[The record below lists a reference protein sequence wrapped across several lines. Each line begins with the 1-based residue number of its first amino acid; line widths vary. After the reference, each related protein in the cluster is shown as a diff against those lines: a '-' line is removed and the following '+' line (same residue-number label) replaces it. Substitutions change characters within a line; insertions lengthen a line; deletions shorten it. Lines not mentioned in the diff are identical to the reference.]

1 MNNIKIYAQEIADGI
16 AEVINNNNS
25 ITYASVAKESLIEH
39 DKTPLK
45 VSIASANPNQ
55 LDLFYLESIL
65 ASTGWNDNH
74 DIFLPEEMWAARATP
89 EDKQFN
95 YMHNEKD
102 IIGHI
107 TGNYVTDYSGNVI
120 SSDSQQIPNEFNI
133 VTSAVIYTS
142 WTDPELAARMNK
154 IIAEIKEGNWFVSM
168 ECLFPNFDY
177 ELKSEGG
184 ERKLITRSE
193 ATSYLSK
200 YLRAYGGDGV
210 YQGYTIGR
218 VLRNYTFSGKGLVN
232 RPANKKSLITKVMD
246 EKTENKEEEK
256 SLSGEINMSVD
267 LTKELDDV
275 KGQLAQALETIATL
289 NGFKGKAETLE
300 GSIADL
306 QNQVKAITE
315 ELTGS
320 KADLAEAVK
329 QKDNYMQEMLKMKKE
344 QKMSK
349 RKASLSDLGLEEV
362 EVEETLASTDVLEDE
377 AFDKLVAMMKKK
389 AAKTPKEDMKDSAKA
404 ETNENI
410 TIVVE
415 PEKTVASINSVANE
429 PKTIDLR
436 AEMGKWIG
444 SNCLK
449 TTK

>member
-25 ITYASVAKESLIEH
+25 ITYASLAKESLTEH
-39 DKTPLK
+39 DKIPLQ

-55 LDLFYLESIL
+55 LDLFYLESVL

-74 DIFLPEEMWAARATP
+74 DIFLPDEMWAARATP

-95 YMHNEKD
+95 YMHDEKD

-107 TGNYVTDYSGNVI
+107 TGNYVTDYSGNI
-120 SSDSQQIPNEFNI
+120 IPSDSEQVPKEFNI

-142 WTDPELAARMNK
+142 WTDPELTARMNK
-154 IIAEIKEGNWFVSM
+154 IIAEIKEGKWFVSM

-177 ELKSEGG
+177 ELKSESG

-193 ATSYLSK
+193 ATAYLSK

-246 EKTENKEEEK
+246 EKLENKEEEK
-256 SLSGEINMSVD
+256 SLSGEIKMSVD
-267 LTKELDDV
+267 LTKELEDV
-275 KGQLAQALETIATL
+275 KSQLAQALETIASL
-289 NGFKGKAETLE
+289 NGLKGKAETLE
-300 GSIADL
+300 TSLADF
-306 QNQVKAITE
+306 QNQVKALSE
-315 ELTGS
+315 ELATA
-320 KADLAEAVK
+320 KNNLAEAVK
-329 QKDNYMQEMLKMKKE
+329 SKDESMKEMEKMKKE

-349 RKASLSDLGLEEV
+349 RKASLSEVGLEDT
-362 EVEETLASTDVLEDE
+362 EVEETLASTEILEDD
-377 AFDKLVAMMKKK
+377 AFDRLVAMMKKK
-389 AAKTPKEDMKDSAKA
+389 AAKVTKETKDSATA
-404 ETNENI
+404 GDNQEI

-415 PEKTVASINSVANE
+415 PEKTAASINSLAE
-429 PKTIDLR
+429 TPKTVNLR
-436 AEMGKWIG
+436 EEMGKWIG

-449 TTK
+449 TLKK

>member
-1 MNNIKIYAQEIADGI
+1 MNKVKIYAQEIVDGI
-16 AEVINNNNS
+16 AEVIASNNS
-25 ITYASVAKESLIEH
+25 IAYASIAKESTIEH
-39 DKTPLK
+39 EKTPLQ
-45 VSIASANPNQ
+45 VSVASANPNQ

-65 ASTGWNDNH
+65 ASTGWNENH
-74 DIFLPEEMWAARATP
+74 DIFLPDEMWAAKATP

-95 YMHNEKD
+95 YMHDEKD

-107 TGNYVTDYSGNVI
+107 TGNYVTDYTGNLI
-120 SSDSQQIPNEFNI
+120 LPDSEQTPKEFNI

-142 WTDPELAARMNK
+142 WTDPELSARMNK
-154 IIAEIKEGNWFVSM
+154 IIAEIKEGKWFVSM

-177 ELKSEGG
+177 ELKSESG

-232 RPANKKSLITKVMD
+232 RPANKKSLITKIVTD
-246 EKTENKEEEK
+246 EKNNKEEK

-275 KGQLAQALETIATL
+275 KSQLAQALETINTL

-300 GSIADL
+300 GSVADL
-306 QNQVKAITE
+306 QNQIKTLAE
-315 ELTGS
+315 ELTS
-320 KADLAEAVK
+320 AKSELAEAVK
-329 QKDNYMQEMLKMKKE
+329 QKDQYMNEMDKMKKD

-349 RKASLSDLGLEEV
+349 RKASLADAGLEDA
-362 EVEETLASTDVLEDE
+362 EVEETLASTESLEDE
-377 AFDKLVAMMKKK
+377 AFDKIVAMMKKK
-389 AAKTPKEDMKDSAKA
+389 AAKMPKEKTEASK
-404 ETNENI
+404 ETETI
-410 TIVVE
+410 TVVVE
-415 PEKTVASINSVANE
+415 PEKTSASTVNDLAE
-429 PKTIDLR
+429 KPKTINLR
-436 AEMGKWIG
+436 EEMGKWIG
-444 SNCLK
+444 ANCLK
-449 TTK
+449 TLK